1 MTIAY
6 VGIGSNI
13 EKHLHIERA
22 IRAMVDIDAAARIS
36 TIYESPA
43 YGFNGHRFF
52 NLVVELT
59 TSQSLL
65 SFAHSLRE
73 LEFQLGR
80 KQDAQKKQNRTIDL
94 DIILFGE
101 SVCDQEVKVPRQD
114 IYHYPFVIQPLYEL
128 NPDLIIPGDGRSIK
142 EIWEKSP
149 QIESLT
155 AIEPWFTIS

>member
-22 IRAMVDIDAAARIS
+22 IKAMIEIDSAARIS

-43 YGFNGHRFF
+43 FGFNGHSFF

-59 TSQSLL
+59 TPLSLT

-80 KQDAQKKQNRTIDL
+80 KPEAQKKQNRTIDL

-101 SVCDQEVKVPRQD
+101 RVCDEEIKVPRQD

-142 EIWEKSP
+142 AIWEKS
-149 QIESLT
+149 QRLESLS
-155 AIEPWFTIS
+155 AIEPWFTI